1 MESKR
6 KTIKRMVQKPKISE
20 KVKKHLAKFDLGANG
35 MSHRY
40 KKLRNDRYDA
50 FSLLQELVNES
61 NYDWRVT
68 TSQSH
73 LTSILET
80 NHDSLNFDL
89 LSLDRLGLIQID
101 ISQLAA
107 HHDRFTCKLIPHK
120 IF

>member
-1 MESKR
+1 MKPKH
-6 KTIKRMVQKPKISE
+6 KTLKRMVQKPKISE
-20 KVKKHLAKFDLGANG
+20 KVKKHLHKFDWGANG

-40 KKLRNDRYDA
+40 KQLRNDRYDA

-61 NYDWRVT
+61 NYDWRVD

-73 LTSILET
+73 LAKALKT
-80 NHDSLNFDL
+80 NTDSLNFDL

-107 HHDRFTCKLIPHK
+107 HHDHFSCKLIPHK